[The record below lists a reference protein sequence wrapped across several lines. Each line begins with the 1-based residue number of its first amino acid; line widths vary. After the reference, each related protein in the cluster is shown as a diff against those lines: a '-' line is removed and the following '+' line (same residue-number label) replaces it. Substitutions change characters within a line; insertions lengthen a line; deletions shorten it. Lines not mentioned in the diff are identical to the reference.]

1 MCVLMQAAALCAE
14 GKMKGETFFMCSSPL
29 LEEEE
34 ERRFLDALSTKTTK
48 T

>member
-1 MCVLMQAAALCAE
+1 MQAAALCAE

-34 ERRFLDALSTKTTK
+34 EERRFLDALSTKTTK